1 MTHPYRI
8 KPGAHVRLDQYDPDD
23 TALVSDKTKAKR
35 KSMRLQRRLAELQ
48 ELLFAEHRHK
58 LLIVLQGMDTSG
70 KDGTIRHVMDGFNP
84 QGVHVFSFRKPS
96 EEELEHDY
104 LWRAHA
110 RAPANGGIVVF
121 NRSHYEDVLI
131 VRVHDLVP
139 EESWQ
144 QRYRQIVDFERMLSE
159 NGTLILKFFLHISKD
174 EQRRRLQ
181 ERVDDPTKRWK
192 FQHSDVMERKY
203 WHEYRL
209 AYEDALA
216 KTSTECAPWYIVP
229 ANVKWYRNYVISSV
243 ITEAL
248 EGLDM
253 KYPEPDLTKEVI
265 E

>member
-1 MTHPYRI
+1 MPHPDRI
-8 KPGAHVRLDQYDPDD
+8 KPAPHVRLDQYDPDD

-35 KSMRLQRRLAELQ
+35 KSVRLQKRLGELQ

-58 LLIVLQGMDTSG
+58 VLIVLQGMDTSG

-110 RAPANGGIVVF
+110 RVPPSGGIVVF

-159 NGTLILKFFLHISKD
+159 NGTLI
-174 EQRRRLQ
+174 
-181 ERVDDPTKRWK
+181 
-192 FQHSDVMERKY
+192 
-203 WHEYRL
+203 
-209 AYEDALA
+209 
-216 KTSTECAPWYIVP
+216 
-229 ANVKWYRNYVISSV
+229 
-243 ITEAL
+243 
-248 EGLDM
+248 
-253 KYPEPDLTKEVI
+253 
-265 E
+265 